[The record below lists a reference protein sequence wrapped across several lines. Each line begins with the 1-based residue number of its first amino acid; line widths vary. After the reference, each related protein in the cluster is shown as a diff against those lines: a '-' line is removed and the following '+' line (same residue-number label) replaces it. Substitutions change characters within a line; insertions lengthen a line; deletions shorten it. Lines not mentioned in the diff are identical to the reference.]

1 MHVVPSVI
9 AKRVSDLE
17 RTMQTQLF
25 NRSTR
30 QVSLTEAGQKF
41 HVHANALVIEFDSVI
56 GSMKRQGDVLEGH
69 LRIKMPTT
77 LTVLY
82 LANVLSAF
90 QREYERITME
100 VVLVDRSV
108 NPIEEGYDV
117 VVTGLA
123 ESYEGVSDLSLCPL
137 EQLVCASPSYFEAKH
152 RPEHPSDL
160 ADHDCL
166 VFRPKG
172 PSWQFESPR
181 GPIAVDV
188 PQKLVANDNSM
199 LFAAACAG
207 NGIAVLPTYLAKAHC
222 RSEDGRIG
230 VVAPRISS
238 AGDLAKSARSEATPK
253 TASCRR
259 FGRVAAGTSR
269 KCAAMGTGRVH
280 ARVEATVIT
289 RRKRHA
295 ANKGIFKC
303 PALLAVTHSPAAR
316 RQPAPIPERP
326 LYFGSG
332 HQGYA
337 GSKGH

>member
-1 MHVVPSVI
+1 MDTLLSLRAFLAASRYGSFSEAARQMHVVPSVI

-17 RTMQTQLF
+17 RTMQTRLF

-30 QVSLTEAGQKF
+30 QVSLTEAGHKF

-56 GSMKRQGDVLEGH
+56 GSMKRQGDVLQGH

-82 LANVLSAF
+82 LANVLTAF
-90 QREYERITME
+90 QREYNQVTME
-100 VVLVDRSV
+100 VVLADRSV

-137 EQLVCASPSYFEAKH
+137 DQLVCASPSYFET
-152 RPEHPSDL
+152 RPRPKHPSDL

-207 NGIAVLPTYLAKAHC
+207 NGIAVLPTYLAKDAV
-222 RSEDGRIG
+222 EDGRLESLL
-230 VVAPRISS
+230 VEFPLR
-238 AGDLAKSARSEATPK
+238 ATWLKALVPK
-253 TASCRR
+253 RR
-259 FGRVAAGTSR
+259 QQLPHVAA
-269 KCAAMGTGRVH
+269 
-280 ARVEATVIT
+280 
-289 RRKRHA
+289 
-295 ANKGIFKC
+295 
-303 PALLAVTHSPAAR
+303 LAEWLRAHLEN
-316 RQPAPIPERP
+316 APPWE
-326 LYFGSG
+326 
-332 HQGYA
+332 QG
-337 GSKGH
+337 